1 MDHGIVFQSASE
13 KHVDNVEHN
22 EHTEFT
28 GMAVRGDNLDPNA
41 EKKLIRK
48 IDLFLLPCI
57 WIVYLL
63 SYMDRSNLGNA
74 RVAGMG
80 EDLGITD
87 DTYYLAVVLFQIGYV
102 IAEIPCNMI
111 LSRSRPSIFIPTIMV
126 FWGAVCMLVGIV
138 KTWKQLVGLR
148 FVLGIAEAGF
158 SPAVMF
164 IVSSW
169 YRRHEQSKRFMVFH
183 SAGVASGAFGSI
195 IAGAITSGMEGT
207 RGIEGWRWLFIIEGA
222 ITIVCAFAVPFVLL
236 DYPLT
241 SKKLSPDERQ
251 LAYDRLIADGI
262 TSRNDNSEPLSHLQA
277 LKKAVTDWRLLLLV
291 LGYMTIIGS
300 MSLAY
305 FYPTFAAELGYSRK
319 DAQYMTAPIY
329 GVALVVA
336 IILCILADIVPE
348 LRAIFTSSVLIV
360 FGTVFAALSTSIFQ
374 PTARYI
380 FLCFINTA
388 VWAANPL
395 SLSYTSTVLGPVHP
409 EVRAI
414 CLAITNGFANL
425 AQLYGTYIFT
435 ASESPEYRMGF
446 AVYSAIFAIGS
457 LIYLASFFVF
467 RKWPFKG

>member
-1 MDHGIVFQSASE
+1 MDHGTVLRSAPE
-13 KHVDNVEHN
+13 KQVDNVEYN

-28 GMAVRGDNLDPNA
+28 VMAIRGDNLDPNA
-41 EKKLIRK
+41 EKKLVRK

-80 EDLGITD
+80 DDLGITD
-87 DTYYLAVVLFQIGYV
+87 DTYYLAVVLFQVGYV

-111 LSRSRPSIFIPTIMV
+111 LSRSRPSIFLPIIMV
-126 FWGAVCMLVGIV
+126 FWGAICILIGIV
-138 KTWKQLVGLR
+138 KTWEQLVGLR

-169 YRRHEQSKRFMVFH
+169 YRKHEQSKRFMVFH

-207 RGIEGWRWLFIIEGA
+207 RDIEGWRWLFIIEGA
-222 ITIVCAFAVPFVLL
+222 ITIACAFAVPFVLL

-251 LAYDRLIADGI
+251 MAYDRLIADGI
-262 TSRNDNSEPLSHLQA
+262 TSRNDNSEPLSHLRA
-277 LKKAVTDWRLLLLV
+277 LKKAVTDWRLLPLV

-305 FYPTFAAELGYSRK
+305 FYPTFTAELGYSRK

-336 IILCILADIVPE
+336 IVLCILADIVPE

-360 FGTVFAALSTSIFQ
+360 FGTVFAALSTSIFK
-374 PTARYI
+374 PTARYV

-414 CLAITNGFANL
+414 CLAIVNGFANL

-435 ASESPEYRMGF
+435 ASEPPEYRMGF

-457 LIYLASFFVF
+457 LIYLASFFIF

>member
-1 MDHGIVFQSASE
+1 MDHGTVLRSAPE
-13 KHVDNVEHN
+13 KQVDNVEYN

-28 GMAVRGDNLDPNA
+28 EMAIRGDNLDPNA
-41 EKKLIRK
+41 EKKLVRK

-80 EDLGITD
+80 DDLGITD
-87 DTYYLAVVLFQIGYV
+87 DSYYLAVVLFQVGYV

-111 LSRSRPSIFIPTIMV
+111 LSRSRPSIFIPIIMV
-126 FWGAVCMLVGIV
+126 FWGAICILIGIV
-138 KTWKQLVGLR
+138 KTWEQLVGLR

-169 YRRHEQSKRFMVFH
+169 YRKHEQSKRFMVFH

-207 RGIEGWRWLFIIEGA
+207 RDIEGWRWLFIIEGA
-222 ITIVCAFAVPFVLL
+222 ITIACAFAVPFVLL

-241 SKKLSPDERQ
+241 SKKLSPNERQ
-251 LAYDRLIADGI
+251 MAYDRLIADGI
-262 TSRNDNSEPLSHLQA
+262 TSRNDNSKPLSHLRA
-277 LKKAVTDWRLLLLV
+277 LKKAVTDWRLLPLV

-305 FYPTFAAELGYSRK
+305 FYPTFTAELGYSRK

-336 IILCILADIVPE
+336 IVLCILADIVPE

-360 FGTVFAALSTSIFQ
+360 FGTVFAALSTSIFK
-374 PTARYI
+374 PTARYV

-414 CLAITNGFANL
+414 CLAIVNGFANL

-435 ASESPEYRMGF
+435 ASEPPEYRMGF

-457 LIYLASFFVF
+457 LIYLASFFIF